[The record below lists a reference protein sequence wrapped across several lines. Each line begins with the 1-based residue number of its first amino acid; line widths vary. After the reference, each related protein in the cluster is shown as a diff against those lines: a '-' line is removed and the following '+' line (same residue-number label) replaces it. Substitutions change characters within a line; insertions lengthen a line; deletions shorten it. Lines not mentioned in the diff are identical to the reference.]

1 MVAKIIQVRSQ
12 FLDKN
17 DNHLSLS
24 SSNSSELKNNEK
36 SIFVSALSQ
45 DSIDNIN
52 TNNHQIKDE
61 NNPLL
66 INQIKSIIET
76 KDDNEDIKDKEITEK
91 INKNTIDVKINNN
104 EIRNNVKL
112 DHFENENK
120 IEDKSKINLNNTETS
135 LSKDNIDTKKENEQ
149 NVYLNN
155 IKNEKIDLLS
165 IISKKQLIIAI
176 IVISIIIL
184 LIIYFTI

>member
-104 EIRNNVKL
+104 EIRNNVKP
-112 DHFENENK
+112 DNFENENK
-120 IEDKSKINLNNTETS
+120 IEDKSKNLNNIETS
-135 LSKDNIDTKKENEQ
+135 LSRDNIDIKKENKQ
-149 NVYLNN
+149 NEYLNN

>member
-91 INKNTIDVKINNN
+91 INKNTIDLKINNN

-120 IEDKSKINLNNTETS
+120 IEDKSKINLNNKETS
-135 LSKDNIDTKKENEQ
+135 LSKDNIDIKENEQ

-165 IISKKQLIIAI
+165 IISKKQLILAI